1 MAEADSGRRSRI
13 TLIAVDQSEWSEQA
27 FEWFMENIYLEGD
40 QVILLSV
47 VEQLHLPFLADAVVI
62 EEWKNEVHKMEE
74 ELKALERKYI
84 DRCSDLRTPIRF
96 RVEQGKPGEK
106 ICEIALKEK
115 ATLIVLGS
123 RGSGLIRRTVLGSV
137 SNYVIHHTKI
147 PVILCPKDYL

>member
-1 MAEADSGRRSRI
+1 M
-13 TLIAVDQSEWSEQA
+13 
-27 FEWFMENIYLEGD
+27 EGD

-47 VEQLHLPFLADAVVI
+47 VEQPHLPFLADAMVI
-62 EEWKNEVHKMEE
+62 EEWKHDVHRIQG

-84 DRCSDLRTPIRF
+84 DRCSDLRIPIRF
-96 RVEQGKPGEK
+96 QVEQGKPGEK

-123 RGSGLIRRTVLGSV
+123 QSSGLLRRTVVGSV

-147 PVILCPKDYL
+147 PVVLCPKDPL